1 MLEKQHMSRQPI
13 DFTPELADLICDK
26 IADGTPIN
34 QFAGKD
40 GIPIA
45 RTIYRR
51 MATDAEFA
59 RRVQIEREIALEND
73 MQRCIA
79 MADAASP
86 EDCQVVKLRIQT
98 RQWLAARMAPKK
110 YGAQPEIAINN
121 NLTAGGATTAVLS
134 LSPQQEDDL
143 QRLIAETRARV
154 AICHK

>member
-13 DFTPELADLICDK
+13 DFTPELVDLICDH

-34 QFAGKD
+34 QFAGTG

-51 MATDAEFA
+51 MASDAEFA
-59 RRVQIEREIALEND
+59 RRIQIEREIALEND

-110 YGAQPEIAINN
+110 YGAQPEIAITN
-121 NLTAGGATTAVLS
+121 TVATGGATTAVIA
-134 LSPQQEDDL
+134 LSPEQESDL
-143 QRLIAETRARV
+143 QNLITATRAKV